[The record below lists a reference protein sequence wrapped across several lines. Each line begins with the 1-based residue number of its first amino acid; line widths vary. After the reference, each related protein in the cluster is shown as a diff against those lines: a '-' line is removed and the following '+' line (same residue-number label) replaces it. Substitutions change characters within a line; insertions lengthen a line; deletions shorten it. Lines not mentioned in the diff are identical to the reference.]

1 MIITHHMIRKPNL
14 SAVTRKHI
22 FYILGFMI
30 SWAANANGQDRL
42 YANEFPLHSIH
53 LLDGPFKN
61 AQDLNLK
68 TLLEY
73 DIDKLLAPYLKQA
86 GLIPKKNSYENW
98 DGLDGHIGG
107 HYLSALSMTY
117 AATGN
122 EECKKRLDYMIK
134 VLKACQLANATNHPG
149 WAIGYVGGVPNGAE
163 IWSSFK
169 TGDFKAFGK
178 AWVPWYNVHK
188 MFAGLRDAWL
198 YTGNE
203 DAKKIFINFCDW
215 SLDITTKLSDQQM
228 QSMLT
233 TEQGGM
239 NEVLADAYEI
249 TGNEKYL
256 KAAMRFSH
264 RQLLE
269 PMSRREDNLNNKHAN
284 TQVPKAIGFQR
295 IGELSNTDVY
305 KRAGLFF
312 WETVSH
318 NRTLALGGNSRREFF
333 PSPASAPDFISDVE
347 GPESCNTYNMLK
359 LSEGLFRDQP
369 IGKYMDFYEKA
380 LFNHILSAQHP
391 VHGGYVYFTPAR
403 PRHYRVYSAP
413 NKAMWCCVGSGME
426 NYGKLG
432 QVIYTHSKDS
442 LFLNLFIASQLD
454 WQKKGIKIVQK
465 TNFPDSEK
473 TRIEIEKGNADFT
486 FMVRYPA
493 WVKPG
498 QLKIRVN
505 NKEVKSDAG
514 ASSYVGIKRRWKK
527 GDIVEIELP
536 MHTSLEQ
543 LPNLPIYSAILHGP
557 ILLAA
562 KTGTQD
568 LKGLVA
574 DQSRWGHIASGEKL
588 PVDQAPILI
597 ASGAD
602 QVISSVV
609 PEKDRPMQFSF
620 ANLKVINP
628 AKLELEPFYKIH
640 DSRYMMYWMT
650 LNEDQYK
657 NYLDSLQTLE
667 KGKLL
672 LEKRTVDFVAPGEQQ
687 PEADHQLLQSASQT
701 GTFADQFWRSANNGG
716 YFSYLLETTG
726 ETELKISLKYWG
738 AEWGKKVFDI
748 YIDDKKL
755 LTVDNSEKWNTSEF
769 KTEEYAIP
777 REMLSGKKNIR
788 LRIQT
793 SQGNTSSAIYY
804 IRLLKNIDN
813 K

>member
-1 MIITHHMIRKPNL
+1 MIRKPNL
-14 SAVTRKHI
+14 RTLARKHI

-30 SWAANANGQDRL
+30 SWTANANGQDRL
-42 YANEFPLHSIH
+42 YANEFPLQSVR
-53 LLDGPFKN
+53 LLDGPFKH

-73 DIDKLLAPYLKQA
+73 DVDRLLAPYLKQA
-86 GLIPKKNSYENW
+86 GLTPKKSSYKNW

-122 EECKKRLDYMIK
+122 VECKKRLDYMIK
-134 VLKACQLANATNHPG
+134 ELKACQLANAVNHPG
-149 WAIGYVGGVPNGAE
+149 WATGYVGGVPNSAE
-163 IWSSFK
+163 IWSTFK
-169 TGDFKAFGK
+169 TGDFKAFSK

-198 YTGNE
+198 YTVNE
-203 DAKKIFINFCDW
+203 DAKKIFINFCNW
-215 SLDITTKLSDQQM
+215 SLDITAKLSDEQM
-228 QSMLT
+228 QSMLGS
-233 TEQGGM
+233 EQGGM
-239 NEVLADAYEI
+239 NEVIADAYEI
-249 TGNEKYL
+249 TGNKKYL
-256 KAAMRFSH
+256 NAAMRFSH
-264 RQLLE
+264 HQLLE

-333 PSPASAPDFISDVE
+333 PSPASAPDFINDVE

-369 IGKYMDFYEKA
+369 LGKYMDFYEKA

-465 TNFPDSEK
+465 TNFPDAEK
-473 TRIEIEKGNADFT
+473 TRIEIENGDADFT

-498 QLKIRVN
+498 QLKICVN
-505 NKEVKSDAG
+505 DKEVKSDAD

-527 GDIVEIELP
+527 GDVVEIELP

-597 ASGAD
+597 ASGAG

-609 PEKDRPMQFSF
+609 PEKDRAMQFNF
-620 ANLKVINP
+620 ANLKIINP
-628 AKLELEPFYKIH
+628 AKLALEPFYKIH

-657 NYLDSLQTLE
+657 NYLDSLQALE

-687 PEADHQLLQSASQT
+687 PEVDHQLLQTGSQT
-701 GTFADQFWRSANNGG
+701 GTFSDQFWRSANNGG

-755 LTVDNSEKWNTSEF
+755 LTLDNSEKWNTSEF

-777 REMLSGKKNIR
+777 RELLSGKKNIR

-804 IRLLKNIDN
+804 IRLLKSVDN

>member
-1 MIITHHMIRKPNL
+1 MIITQFMIRKPKLN
-14 SAVTRKHI
+14 AVTRKHI
-22 FYILGFMI
+22 FYLLGFMI
-30 SWAANANGQDRL
+30 SWTVNVNGQDRL
-42 YANEFPLHSIH
+42 YANEFPLQSVR
-53 LLDGPFKN
+53 LLDGPFKH

-73 DIDKLLAPYLKQA
+73 DVDRLLVPYLKQA
-86 GLIPKKNSYENW
+86 GLKPKKSSYENW
-98 DGLDGHIGG
+98 DGLDGHVGG
-107 HYLSALSMTY
+107 HYLSALSTTY
-117 AATGN
+117 AATGDG
-122 EECKKRLDYMIK
+122 ECKKRLDYMIK
-134 VLKACQLANATNHPG
+134 ELKACQLANAVNHPG
-149 WAIGYVGGVPNGAE
+149 WAIGYVGGVPNSAE
-163 IWSSFK
+163 IWSTLK

-198 YTGNE
+198 YSANE
-203 DAKKIFINFCDW
+203 DAKKMFIGFCDW
-215 SLDITTKLSDQQM
+215 SIEITSKLSDKQM
-228 QSMLT
+228 QSMLG

-239 NEVLADAYEI
+239 NEVLADAYQI
-249 TGNEKYL
+249 TGNKKYL
-256 KAAMRFSH
+256 NAAMRFSH
-264 RQLLE
+264 HQLLD
-269 PMSRREDNLNNKHAN
+269 PMSHREDNLNNKHAN

-295 IGELSNTDVY
+295 IGELSHEDNY
-305 KRAGLFF
+305 RQAGLFF

-333 PSPASAPDFISDVE
+333 PSPASAPDFINDVE

-369 IGKYMDFYEKA
+369 FGKYMDFYEKA

-454 WQKKGIKIVQK
+454 WQKKGIKLVQK
-465 TNFPDSEK
+465 TSFPDAEK

-486 FMVRYPA
+486 LMVRYPA

-498 QLKIRVN
+498 ELKIRVN
-505 NKEVKSDAG
+505 NKEVKSDAD
-514 ASSYVGIKRRWKK
+514 ASSYVGIKRSWKK

-543 LPNLPIYSAILHGP
+543 LPNLPVYSAILHGP

-597 ASGAD
+597 ANGAE

-609 PEKDRPMQFSF
+609 PEKGKPMEFSF
-620 ANLKVINP
+620 ANLKIINP

-650 LNEDQYK
+650 LSQGQYK

-667 KGKLL
+667 KVKLL

-687 PEADHQLLQSASQT
+687 PEVDHQLLQSASQT

-716 YFSYLLETTG
+716 YFSYLLETRG
-726 ETELKISLKYWG
+726 ETDLKISLKYWG

-748 YIDDKKL
+748 YVDDKKL

-769 KTEEYAIP
+769 KTEEYEIP
-777 REMLSGKKNIR
+777 REMLLGKKNIR

-804 IRLLKNIDN
+804 LRLLKNAGN

>member
-1 MIITHHMIRKPNL
+1 MIRKPNL